1 MPAIKCKGCGRLTN
15 TATSK
20 FNRGNPPEVCYAA
33 YDESNKW
40 IKGCGY
46 DNAPD
51 FEKKF
56 AKVLIG
62 DNHE

>member
-33 YDESNKW
+33 YENDKW
-40 IKGCGY
+40 VKGCGFE
-46 DNAPD
+46 DAPE
-51 FEKKF
+51 FEKNF
-56 AKVLIG
+56 AKSFIG
-62 DNHE
+62 GGHE